1 VIALWSVGTDAVSC
15 PTSDVSKQQ
24 ASLLSK
30 FANIIILF
38 NGHSAGEKGA
48 KKAAGLLSGGSWIRT
63 VHLPPGTDPAS
74 LDPEILCE
82 LVLTA
87 GYSSSD

>member
-48 KKAAGLLSGGSWIRT
+48 RPSIA
-63 VHLPPGTDPAS
+63 
-74 LDPEILCE
+74 
-82 LVLTA
+82 
-87 GYSSSD
+87 